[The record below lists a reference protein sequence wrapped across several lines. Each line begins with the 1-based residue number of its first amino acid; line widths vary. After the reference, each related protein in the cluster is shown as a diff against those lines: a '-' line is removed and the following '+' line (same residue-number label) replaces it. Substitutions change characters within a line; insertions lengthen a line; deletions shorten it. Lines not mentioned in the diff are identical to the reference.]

1 MQYDSGDSNSQSRQ
15 WWLLMA
21 WRQAGH
27 QKTFITVGDIA
38 CVDFI
43 RSSRRNVGRW
53 LLMLGVHLI
62 TRGPMGLFHTVQS
75 INHWWK
81 LALRYQPMRK
91 NCHRKLTVSSL
102 WPRWSRLRAQW
113 SRLSRRRGHGEVT
126 AQSWLGHSSVTARSQ
141 LNHSILSMIT
151 AQSRLGHSSI
161 TAQVMAQSWLA
172 VTILVTASSRWVHC
186 ELTMSSHGGQF
197 FFSSEYLINI

>member
-1 MQYDSGDSNSQSRQ
+1 MIIVWLVANISVTPLGSCSMTQVTVRSQSRQ

-43 RSSRRNVGRW
+43 RSNRCNVGRW

-62 TRGPMGLFHTVQS
+62 TRGPMGLS
-75 INHWWK
+75 ISYSPQHK
-81 LALRYQPMRK
+81 SVVEIGFEISAHEK
-91 NCHRKLTVSSL
+91 KIVTVSSP

-113 SRLSRRRGHGEVT
+113 SRLSRRRGH
-126 AQSWLGHSSVTARSQ
+126 SSVTARSQ
-141 LNHSILSMIT
+141 
-151 AQSRLGHSSI
+151 
-161 TAQVMAQSWLA
+161 V
-172 VTILVTASSRWVHC
+172 
-186 ELTMSSHGGQF
+186 SHG
-197 FFSSEYLINI
+197 